1 MGDKSNG
8 FGLTYQ
14 TMYNAHFQLEKMP
27 FEQTPDSEFL
37 YLSEQHGYALA
48 SMKFAIAKRDAFV
61 IVTGEIGSGK
71 TTLLNKVLKELADD
85 IVVARVSNTQLTD
98 TEILQAILA
107 EFGFTPFKK
116 HKAELIFDLRKF
128 IEAQNTEGRQ
138 VALMIDEAQNLSR
151 NVLEEL
157 RMLTG
162 IETEK
167 EKIVTILLLG
177 QPELSR
183 KIDDPTMDQLRQRA
197 RLRLNIGALSKDE
210 TQAYILH
217 RLNVA
222 GCKQNELFDKKSLSM
237 IYEACGGVPRLINT
251 LCDTALTACM
261 LAEEKKVTSD
271 TVEKV
276 LDELGWSHI
285 SHVDKLSTTAT
296 HQALVVLQLEI
307 EDDGQPVATHVV
319 TESGCVIGRASDCGI
334 TVDSKYLSQHHA
346 MFSREG
352 ALWQISDLNSTNGT
366 YLNSSRIR
374 TSLLEDY
381 DVIDLGTCR
390 IRVSLVAGE
399 NLEQTAS
406 HANEEILKKSKRKN
420 RVKDSKKAG
429 KIRVVK

>member
-1 MGDKSNG
+1 
-8 FGLTYQ
+8 
-14 TMYNAHFQLEKMP
+14 MYEAYFQLEKMP
-27 FEQTPDSEFL
+27 FEQAPNSEFL

-71 TTLLNKVLKELADD
+71 TTLLNKVLNELADD

-107 EFGFTPFKK
+107 EFGFKPFKK

-128 IEAQNTEGRQ
+128 IEVQNTEGRQ

-183 KIDDPTMDQLRQRA
+183 KIDDPAMDQLRQRA

-217 RLNVA
+217 RLKVA
-222 GCKQNELFDKKSLSM
+222 GREEDDLFDKNAVSA
-237 IYEACGGVPRLINT
+237 IFEASGGVPRLINT

-261 LAEEKKVTSD
+261 LAEEKKITSD

-276 LDELGWSHI
+276 LDELGWSHK
-285 SHVDKLSTTAT
+285 SHVDRLSATAT

-307 EDDGQPVATHVV
+307 EDDGQPVVTHVV
-319 TESGCVIGRASDCGI
+319 TNSGCVIGRASDCGI

-352 ALWQISDLNSTNGT
+352 AIWQISDLNSTNGT
-366 YLNSSRIR
+366 YLNNNKIR
-374 TSLLEDY
+374 TSTLEDY
-381 DVIDLGTCR
+381 DVIDLGTCKIRCRLVMPDESERTGKHR
-390 IRVSLVAGE
+390 IRAEKDVDS
-399 NLEQTAS
+399 TDRPR
-406 HANEEILKKSKRKN
+406 KKRSGRSKI
-420 RVKDSKKAG
+420 S
-429 KIRVVK
+429 VVK